1 MTSQDPN
8 PASAPATEQNTGNGA
23 EPARQDPDRRT
34 PCPWLAPAEQPL
46 SEAFDLA
53 LLDLDGVVYLGPQAV
68 DGAVPALGA
77 AKDAGMR
84 LAYVTN
90 NAARPPQVVADHL
103 RELGIPAE
111 PSEVVTSAQVAASL
125 LARRLPAGAGVLVVG
140 GQGLRQAL
148 REEGLEPVEALSDGP
163 QAVVQ
168 GFSPDLGWLQLAE
181 GADAVRSGLFWMA
194 TNLDMTVPRATG
206 PAPGNGTLVAAV
218 RTAAGREPDQVAG
231 KPDPAPFVE
240 TVRRLGSERPLVVGD
255 RLDTDLEGARAA
267 RIPGLLVLTGVS
279 GVPDL
284 LTCPEHR
291 RPTFLG
297 ADLSALAVPHP
308 ATTVRTRP
316 EDEAPAGPDSPSGGV
331 EATCRE
337 AQVVVGTCAGGTVRA
352 EVVRPGEDAL
362 DLLRAACS
370 AVWAWNDSAR
380 TASRS
385 RRRVDTSEIS
395 TVLERQTQGAPW
407 SR

>member
-1 MTSQDPN
+1 MTSPDPN
-8 PASAPATEQNTGNGA
+8 PAPAPTAEQNTGTGA
-23 EPARQDPDRRT
+23 ETPRRDPDRRT
-34 PCPWLAPAEQPL
+34 PCPWLAPAELPL

-53 LLDLDGVVYLGPQAV
+53 LLDLDGVIYLGPQAV

-90 NAARPPQVVADHL
+90 NAARPPEAVADHL

-140 GQGLRQAL
+140 GEGLRQAL
-148 REEGLEPVEALSDGP
+148 REEGLEPVEALCDGP

-181 GADAVRSGLFWMA
+181 GTDAVRSGLFWMA
-194 TNLDMTVPRATG
+194 TNLDLTVPRATG

-231 KPDPAPFVE
+231 KPDPAPFLE

-279 GVPDL
+279 GTHDL

-331 EATCRE
+331 GAACRE

-362 DLLRAACS
+362 DLLRASCS

-380 TASRS
+380 AASRS